1 MKSHRTRRTDF
12 LLLAALGFAALIVLP
27 AAAHFQMLIPSKV
40 VVGPDDPK
48 EIALDLLFT
57 HPMEGHMMN
66 MAKPTRF
73 GVSIKGGEPVDLLGT
88 LKEKKVGENSTWTTT
103 YKINRPGDHVFFVEP
118 APYWEPAEDCFIIH
132 YTKVVVNALGLE
144 EGWDAEL
151 GLKTEIA
158 PLVRPYGLW
167 AGNVFRGIVKLDG
180 KPVPYAE
187 IEVEYYNEPG
197 KPAVVPPT
205 EAHITQVIKAD
216 AQGVFCYAMP
226 KAGWWGFAAVSE
238 ADFTIEHDGQGKA
251 VEIGALMWVHVDE
264 MK

>member
-1 MKSHRTRRTDF
+1 MSAHRMRRAHV
-12 LLLAALGFAALIVLP
+12 LLPTALGIAALLVVP

-40 VVGPDDPK
+40 VVGPNDPK
-48 EIALDLLFT
+48 TVALDLLFT
-57 HPMEGHMMN
+57 HPMEGHVMN
-66 MAKPTRF
+66 MAKPKRF
-73 GVSIKGGEPVDLLGT
+73 AVSIRGGAPVDLLDT
-88 LKEKKVGENSTWTTT
+88 LEEKRVGEHSTWTTT
-103 YKINRPGDHVFFVEP
+103 YRIARPGDHVFFVEP

-144 EGWDAEL
+144 EGWDTEL
-151 GLKTEIA
+151 GLKTELV

-197 KPAVVPPT
+197 KPAVVAPT
-205 EAHITQVIKAD
+205 PAHVTQVIRAD

-226 KAGWWGFAAVSE
+226 RAGWWGFAALSE
-238 ADFTIEHDGQGKA
+238 ADFTIERDGEAKP
-251 VEIGALMWVHVDE
+251 VELGALMWVHVDE